1 MLANKIDVTAKA
13 NSGKKTLLYFIL
25 LMNCYQLFARYAI
38 EVEADL
44 R

>member
-25 LMNCYQLFARYAI
+25 LMNCYQLIAQDAI